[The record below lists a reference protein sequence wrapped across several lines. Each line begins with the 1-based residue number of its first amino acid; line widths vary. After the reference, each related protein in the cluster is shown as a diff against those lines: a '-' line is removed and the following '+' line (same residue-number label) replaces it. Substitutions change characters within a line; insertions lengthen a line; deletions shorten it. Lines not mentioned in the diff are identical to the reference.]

1 MQTPELFE
9 GPGAYASRLLRQ
21 VPSPNRL
28 VAKTNTENTVSP
40 GKGPPKMPGA
50 LPLLGHMLAFG
61 RNPFDYMMTLR
72 KTLGEIGEFR
82 MFHQRMVLMTGPEA
96 NEAFFRAPDTQL
108 DQSQAYKIMTP
119 IFGKGVVFD
128 APPHKKD
135 QQLKMLMPVL
145 RDKPMRGYA
154 QVIVREVE
162 QMIAAWEDAGEIDL
176 LEFMKELTIYTSSHC
191 LLGDEFRYELNEE
204 FARIYHDLEKGVNP
218 LAFVFPYLPLPVFRR
233 RDKARARLQ
242 ELVTGIITKRAQ
254 KPEKNEDAFQMLI
267 DARYDD
273 GSPLSAH
280 EITGMLIGTIF
291 AGHHTTAG
299 TAAWTLLELAR
310 RPESMGR
317 VLNELDAHFGADGEI
332 TFQSLREIPVLENV
346 IKEVLRLHPPL
357 IFLIRKVM
365 RDFHFKG
372 YTVKAGKYV
381 CTSPRVSH
389 RIAEIFPDPEMFDP
403 DRYSEARLE
412 DARPFS
418 WIAFGGGKHKCSGN
432 AFAML
437 QLKAI
442 FSILF
447 RRYTFELIDDKDGY
461 QDDFS
466 QMVVQP
472 VSPCRVRYLKRK
484 DIKESAAESTRQN
497 TQESVQT
504 GPFFHITIDRELC
517 QGHAACM
524 TEAPELFRVD
534 DAGNVTI
541 LQETPPSDWLTKA
554 RRAEKYCP
562 TQAINIEL
570 NQDT

>member
-1 MQTPELFE
+1 MTLMHNPDRVMTP
-9 GPGAYASRLLRQ
+9 
-21 VPSPNRL
+21 
-28 VAKTNTENTVSP
+28 TNTEKTVTPGSP
-40 GKGPPKMPGA
+40 PPKMPGA
-50 LPLLGHMLAFG
+50 LPLLGHMLEFG
-61 RNPFDYMMTLR
+61 KNPFAYMMRLR
-72 KTLGEIGEFR
+72 NTLGEIGEFR
-82 MFHQRMVLMTGPEA
+82 MFHQKMVLMTGPEA
-96 NEAFFRAPDTQL
+96 NEAFFRAPDAQL

-162 QMIAAWEDAGEIDL
+162 QMIDGWGDSGEIDL

-204 FARIYHDLEKGVNP
+204 FAKIYHDLEKGVNP

-233 RDKARARLQ
+233 RDKARVRLQ
-242 ELVTGIITKRAQ
+242 ALVTGIIAKRAQ
-254 KPEKNEDAFQMLI
+254 KPEKSEDAFQLLI

-310 RPESMGR
+310 RPEYLQR
-317 VLNELDAHFGADGEI
+317 VLHELDQHFGADGEVS
-332 TFQSLREIPVLENV
+332 FQSLREIPVLESV

-365 RDFHFKG
+365 QDFHFKG

-381 CTSPRVSH
+381 CASPRVSH
-389 RIAEIFPDPEMFDP
+389 RIADIFPEPEKFDP
-403 DRYSEARLE
+403 DRYSEERQE

-418 WIAFGGGKHKCSGN
+418 WIAFGGGKHKCTGN

-442 FSILF
+442 FSILL
-447 RRYTFELIDDKDGY
+447 RRYTFELIDDKDHY
-461 QDDFS
+461 QDDFT

-472 VSPCRVRYLKRK
+472 LSPCRVRYIKRK
-484 DIKESAAESTRQN
+484 DLKETAAEATINEAQESA
-497 TQESVQT
+497 QT
-504 GPFFHITIDRELC
+504 GSCFQITLDRELC
-517 QGHAACM
+517 QGHATCM
-524 TEAPELFRVD
+524 TEAPELFHVD
-534 DAGNVTI
+534 ETGNVTV
-541 LQETPPSDWLTKA
+541 LQETPQLDLLAKA
-554 RRAEKYCP
+554 RLAEKYCP
-562 TQAINIEL
+562 SKAIKIN
-570 NQDT
+570 

>member
-1 MQTPELFE
+1 MNT
-9 GPGAYASRLLRQ
+9 
-21 VPSPNRL
+21 
-28 VAKTNTENTVSP
+28 TNTDNTASP
-40 GKGPPKMPGA
+40 VKEPPKMPGA
-50 LPLLGHMLAFG
+50 LPLLGHMLKFG
-61 RNPFDYMMTLR
+61 KNPFQYMVNLR
-72 KTLGEIGEFR
+72 ESLGEIGEFR
-82 MFHQRMVLMTGPEA
+82 MFHQKMVLMTGPEA
-96 NEAFFRAPDTQL
+96 NEAFFRAPDAQL

-162 QMIAAWEDAGEIDL
+162 QMIAGWGDTGEIDL

-204 FARIYHDLEKGVNP
+204 FAKIYHDLEKGVNP

-242 ELVTGIITKRAQ
+242 DLVTGIIAKRAL
-254 KPEKNEDAFQMLI
+254 KTEKSEDAFQLLI
-267 DARYDD
+267 ESKYDD
-273 GSPLSAH
+273 GSHLSAH

-310 RPESMGR
+310 RPEALVV
-317 VLNELDAHFGADGEI
+317 VLKELDELFGTDGEV
-332 TFQSLREIPVLENV
+332 TFQSLREIPALENV

-365 RDFHFKG
+365 KDFHFKG

-381 CTSPRVSH
+381 CASPRVSQ
-389 RIAEIFPDPEMFDP
+389 RIAEVFPDPEKFDP
-403 DRYSEARLE
+403 DRYSEARQE
-412 DARPFS
+412 DALPFS
-418 WIAFGGGKHKCSGN
+418 WIAFGGGKHKCTGN

-442 FSILF
+442 FSILL
-447 RRYTFELIDDKDGY
+447 RRYTFELVDEKDHY
-461 QDDFS
+461 QDDFT

-472 VSPCRVRYLKRK
+472 VSPCRVRYIKRK
-484 DIKESAAESTRQN
+484 AVKTTAAEST
-497 TQESVQT
+497 TTEAQENLQT
-504 GPFFHITIDRELC
+504 GPGFHIKIDRELC
-517 QGHAACM
+517 QGHATCM
-524 TEAPELFRVD
+524 AEAPELFQVD
-534 DAGNVTI
+534 EAGNLTV
-541 LQETPPSDWLTKA
+541 LQENPALDFLEKA
-554 RRAEKYCP
+554 RQAEKYCP
-562 TQAINIEL
+562 TKAIIVNLINE
-570 NQDT
+570 

>member
-1 MQTPELFE
+1 MNP
-9 GPGAYASRLLRQ
+9 
-21 VPSPNRL
+21 
-28 VAKTNTENTVSP
+28 TNTQKTGLPDKE
-40 GKGPPKMPGA
+40 PPKMPDA
-50 LPLLGHMLAFG
+50 LPLLGHMLEFG
-61 RNPFDYMMTLR
+61 KNPFEYMVKLR
-72 KTLGEIGEFR
+72 NTLGEIGEFR
-82 MFHQRMVLMTGPEA
+82 MFHQKMVLLTGPEA
-96 NEAFFRAPDTQL
+96 NEAFFRASDAQL

-154 QVIVREVE
+154 AVIVQEVE
-162 QMIAAWEDAGEIDL
+162 QMIANWGDTGEIDL

-191 LLGDEFRYELNEE
+191 LLGDEFRYELNDE

-242 ELVTGIITKRAQ
+242 ELVTAIIAKRAQ
-254 KPEKNEDAFQMLI
+254 KPEKSEDAFQMLI
-267 DARYDD
+267 DAKYDD
-273 GSPLSAH
+273 GSGLSAH

-310 RPESMGR
+310 RPEYMEL
-317 VLNELDAHFGADGEI
+317 VLNELDELFGTDGEV

-365 RDFHFKG
+365 QDFNFKD

-389 RIAEIFPDPEMFDP
+389 RIADIFPDPEKFDP
-403 DRYSEARLE
+403 ERYSETRQE

-442 FSILF
+442 FSILL
-447 RRYTFELIDDKDGY
+447 RRYTFELIDDKDAY
-461 QDDFS
+461 QDDFT

-472 VSPCRVRYLKRK
+472 ASPCRVRYIKRK
-484 DIKESAAESTRQN
+484 ITNDVASETLVKNHHGVQVVSHSGSGFRIK
-497 TQESVQT
+497 
-504 GPFFHITIDRELC
+504 IDRELC
-517 QGHAACM
+517 QGHATCM
-524 TEAPELFRVD
+524 TEAPELFHVD

-541 LQETPPSDWLTKA
+541 LQENPSLDLLKKA
-554 RRAEKYCP
+554 REAEKYCP
-562 TQAINIEL
+562 TKAIKIDL
-570 NQDT
+570 NKNE

>member
-1 MQTPELFE
+1 MM
-9 GPGAYASRLLRQ
+9 
-21 VPSPNRL
+21 N
-28 VAKTNTENTVSP
+28 KTTTQKNVSP
-40 GKGPPKMPGA
+40 GKTPPRMPGA

-61 RNPFDYMMTLR
+61 KNPFDYMMKLR
-72 KTLGEIGEFR
+72 NSLGEIGEFR
-82 MFHQRMVLMTGPEA
+82 MFHQEMVLLTGPEA
-96 NEAFFRAPDTQL
+96 NEAFFRAPDAQL

-162 QMIAAWEDAGEIDL
+162 QMIADWGDAGEIDL

-204 FARIYHDLEKGVNP
+204 FAKIYHDLEKGVNP

-242 ELVTGIITKRAQ
+242 ELVTAIIAKRAQ
-254 KPEKNEDAFQMLI
+254 KPEKSEDAFQLLI

-273 GSPLSAH
+273 GSRLSPH

-310 RPESMGR
+310 RPEVMRR
-317 VLNELDAHFGADGEI
+317 VLNELDVHFGTDGEV
-332 TFQSLREIPVLENV
+332 TFQSLRETPLLENV

-372 YTVKAGKYV
+372 YTVKAGKFV

-389 RIAEIFPDPEMFDP
+389 RIADVFPDPEKFDP
-403 DRYSEARLE
+403 DRYSDARQE

-442 FSILF
+442 FSILL
-447 RRYTFELIDDKDGY
+447 RRYTFELIDDKEAY
-461 QDDFS
+461 QDDFT

-472 VSPCRVRYLKRK
+472 ASPCRVRYLKRISLK
-484 DIKESAAESTRQN
+484 ETVVESARH
-497 TQESVQT
+497 T
-504 GPFFHITIDRELC
+504 GQAGASACPGFQIIIDRELC
-517 QGHAACM
+517 QGHATCM
-524 TEAPELFRVD
+524 TEAPELFHVD
-534 DAGNVTI
+534 DAGNLTV
-541 LQETPPSDWLTKA
+541 LQESPSLDLLAKA
-554 RRAEKYCP
+554 RQAEKYCP
-562 TQAINIEL
+562 TQAIKLEL
-570 NQDT
+570 TENP

>member
-1 MQTPELFE
+1 MTT
-9 GPGAYASRLLRQ
+9 
-21 VPSPNRL
+21 
-28 VAKTNTENTVSP
+28 TNTEKTVSL
-40 GKGPPKMPGA
+40 GKEPPKMPRA
-50 LPLLGHMLAFG
+50 LPLLGNMLEFG
-61 RNPFDYMMTLR
+61 KNPFDYMMRLR
-72 KTLGEIGEFR
+72 NTLGEIGEFR
-82 MFHQRMVLMTGPEA
+82 MFHQKMVLMTGPEA
-96 NEAFFRAPDTQL
+96 NEAFFRAPDAQL

-128 APPHKKD
+128 APLYKKD

-154 QVIVREVE
+154 QVIVQEVE
-162 QMIAAWEDAGEIDL
+162 QMIADWGDTGEIDL

-204 FARIYHDLEKGVNP
+204 FAKIYHDLEKGVNP

-242 ELVTGIITKRAQ
+242 ELVTGIIAKRAQ
-254 KPEKNEDAFQMLI
+254 KPEKSEDAFQLLI
-267 DARYDD
+267 DASYDD
-273 GSPLSAH
+273 GSRLSAH

-310 RPESMGR
+310 RPEYMKP
-317 VLNELDAHFGADGEI
+317 VLDELDIHFGADGEV

-365 RDFHFKG
+365 QDFHFKG

-381 CTSPRVSH
+381 CASPRVSH
-389 RIAEIFPDPEMFDP
+389 RIADVFPDPEKFDP
-403 DRYSEARLE
+403 DRYSEARQE
-412 DARPFS
+412 DAKPFS
-418 WIAFGGGKHKCSGN
+418 WIAFGGGKHKCTGN

-442 FSILF
+442 FSILL
-447 RRYTFELIDDKDGY
+447 RRYTFELIDDKDNY
-461 QDDFS
+461 QDDFT

-472 VSPCRVRYLKRK
+472 VSPCRVRYKKRSF
-484 DIKESAAESTRQN
+484 IKETAAESTTN
-497 TQESVQT
+497 IVQERVQS
-504 GPFFHITIDRELC
+504 GPSFQIKIDRELC
-517 QGHAACM
+517 QGHATCM
-524 TEAPELFRVD
+524 TEAPELFHVD
-534 DAGNVTI
+534 DAGNLTV
-541 LQETPPSDWLTKA
+541 LQENPPLDLLEKA
-554 RRAEKYCP
+554 RQAEKYCP
-562 TQAINIEL
+562 TKAIKIEF
-570 NQDT
+570 NQTH

>member
-1 MQTPELFE
+1 
-9 GPGAYASRLLRQ
+9 
-21 VPSPNRL
+21 VVN
-28 VAKTNTENTVSP
+28 KTNTEKTVSP
-40 GKGPPKMPGA
+40 GKAPPKMPGA
-50 LPLLGHMLAFG
+50 LPVLGHMLGFG
-61 RNPFDYMMTLR
+61 KNPFEYMMTLR
-72 KTLGEIGEFR
+72 RSLGEIGEFR
-82 MFHQRMVLMTGPEA
+82 MFHQKMVLMTGPEA
-96 NEAFFRAPDTQL
+96 NEAFFRAPDAQL

-154 QVIVREVE
+154 QVIVQEVE
-162 QMIAAWEDAGEIDL
+162 QMIARWGDTGEIDL

-191 LLGDEFRYELNEE
+191 LLGNEFRYELNEE
-204 FARIYHDLEKGVNP
+204 FAKIYHDLEKGVNP

-242 ELVTGIITKRAQ
+242 ELVAGIIAKRAQ
-254 KPEKNEDAFQMLI
+254 KPEKSEDAFQMLI

-273 GSPLSAH
+273 GTQLSAH

-310 RPESMGR
+310 RPDQIKA
-317 VLNELDAHFGADGEI
+317 VLNELDAHFGNDGEV

-365 RDFHFKG
+365 QDFHFKD

-389 RIAEIFPDPEMFDP
+389 RIADIFPDPEKFDP
-403 DRYSEARLE
+403 DRYSEARQE

-442 FSILF
+442 FSILL
-447 RRYTFELIDDKDGY
+447 RRYTFELIDDKDTY
-461 QDDFS
+461 QDDFT

-472 VSPCRVRYLKRK
+472 AAPCRVRYRKRL
-484 DIKESAAESTRQN
+484 ELTATAVAEATSN
-497 TQESVQT
+497 DTQQSVKT
-504 GPFFHITIDRELC
+504 GPGFSIKIDRELC
-517 QGHAACM
+517 QGHATCM
-524 TEAPELFRVD
+524 TEAPELFHVD
-534 DAGNVTI
+534 DAGNLTV
-541 LQETPPSDWLTKA
+541 LQETPPLDLLLKA
-554 RRAEKYCP
+554 RQAEKYCP
-562 TQAINIEL
+562 NKAIKIEL
-570 NQDT
+570 NQNALRVEE

>member
-1 MQTPELFE
+1 MNT
-9 GPGAYASRLLRQ
+9 
-21 VPSPNRL
+21 
-28 VAKTNTENTVSP
+28 TNTENTVSS
-40 GKGPPKMPGA
+40 GKEPPKMPGA
-50 LPLLGHMLAFG
+50 LPLLGHMLKFG
-61 RNPFDYMMTLR
+61 KNPFQYMMDLR
-72 KTLGEIGEFR
+72 NTLGEIGEFR
-82 MFHQRMVLMTGPEA
+82 MFHQEMVLMTGPEA
-96 NEAFFRAPDTQL
+96 NEAFFRAPDAQL

-154 QVIVREVE
+154 QVIVQEVE
-162 QMIAAWEDAGEIDL
+162 QMISNWGDTGEIDL

-204 FARIYHDLEKGVNP
+204 FAKIYHDLEKGVNP

-242 ELVTGIITKRAQ
+242 ELVTGIIAKRAQ
-254 KPEKNEDAFQMLI
+254 KSEKSEDAFQLLI
-267 DARYDD
+267 ESKYDD
-273 GSPLSAH
+273 GSHLSAH

-310 RPESMGR
+310 RPEQLVV
-317 VLNELDAHFGADGEI
+317 VLNELDELFGADGEV
-332 TFQSLREIPVLENV
+332 TFQSLREIPALENV

-365 RDFHFKG
+365 QDFHFKG

-389 RIAEIFPDPEMFDP
+389 RITEVFSDPEKFDP
-403 DRYSEARLE
+403 DRYSEARQE
-412 DARPFS
+412 DAKPFS
-418 WIAFGGGKHKCSGN
+418 WIAFGGGKHKCTGN

-442 FSILF
+442 FSILL
-447 RRYTFELIDDKDGY
+447 RRYTFELIDDKDNY
-461 QDDFS
+461 QDDFT

-472 VSPCRVRYLKRK
+472 LSPCRIRYIRRT
-484 DIKESAAESTRQN
+484 DIKETAAESAGNNTEEN
-497 TQESVQT
+497 TQT
-504 GPFFHITIDRELC
+504 GSGFHIKIDRELC
-517 QGHAACM
+517 QGHATCM
-524 TEAPELFRVD
+524 AEAPELFQVD
-534 DAGNVTI
+534 DAGNVTV
-541 LQETPPSDWLTKA
+541 LQENPSLDLLKKA
-554 RRAEKYCP
+554 QQAEKYCP
-562 TQAINIEL
+562 TKAIKIKL
-570 NQDT
+570 N

>member
-1 MQTPELFE
+1 MT
-9 GPGAYASRLLRQ
+9 A
-21 VPSPNRL
+21 
-28 VAKTNTENTVSP
+28 TNTQKNVSP
-40 GKGPPKMPGA
+40 GKEPPKMPGA
-50 LPLLGHMLAFG
+50 LPLLGHMLEFG
-61 RNPFDYMMTLR
+61 KNPFDYMMRLR
-72 KTLGEIGEFR
+72 NKLGEIGEFR
-82 MFHQRMVLMTGPEA
+82 MFHQKMVLMTGPEA
-96 NEAFFRAPDTQL
+96 NEAFFRAPDAQL

-162 QMIAAWEDAGEIDL
+162 QMIADWGDNGEIDL

-204 FARIYHDLEKGVNP
+204 FAKIYHDLEKGVNP

-242 ELVTGIITKRAQ
+242 ELVTGIIAKRAQ
-254 KPEKNEDAFQMLI
+254 KPEKSEDAFQLLI

-273 GSPLSAH
+273 GSRLSAH

-310 RPESMGR
+310 RPEQLEL
-317 VLNELDAHFGADGEI
+317 VLSELDAHFGIDGEV
-332 TFQSLREIPVLENV
+332 TFQSLREIPALENV

-365 RDFHFKG
+365 QDFQFKD

-381 CTSPRVSH
+381 CASPRVSH
-389 RIAEIFPDPEMFDP
+389 RIADVFPDPEKFDP
-403 DRYSEARLE
+403 DRYSETRLE
-412 DARPFS
+412 DAAPFS

-442 FSILF
+442 FSILL
-447 RRYTFELIDDKDGY
+447 RRYTFELIDDKDTY
-461 QDDFS
+461 QDDFT

-472 VSPCRVRYLKRK
+472 LSPCRVRYKKRALTK
-484 DIKESAAESTRQN
+484 KAFVEPTAHIAEER
-497 TQESVQT
+497 VQ
-504 GPFFHITIDRELC
+504 PFPGFQITIDRELC
-517 QGHAACM
+517 QGHATCM
-524 TEAPELFRVD
+524 TEAPELFQVD
-534 DAGNVTI
+534 DAGNVTV
-541 LQETPPSDWLTKA
+541 LQENPPLELLKKA
-554 RRAEKYCP
+554 RQAEKYCP
-562 TQAINIEL
+562 TKAIKI
-570 NQDT
+570 TH

>member
-1 MQTPELFE
+1 MT
-9 GPGAYASRLLRQ
+9 
-21 VPSPNRL
+21 
-28 VAKTNTENTVSP
+28 TTIENTVSP
-40 GKGPPKMPGA
+40 GKAPPKMPGA
-50 LPLLGHMLAFG
+50 LPFLGHMLEFG
-61 RNPFDYMMTLR
+61 KNPFDYMMTLR

-82 MFHQRMVLMTGPEA
+82 MFHQKMVLMTGPDA
-96 NEAFFRAPDTQL
+96 NEAFFRAPDAQL

-154 QVIVREVE
+154 QVIVQEVE
-162 QMIAAWEDAGEIDL
+162 QMIANWGDTGEIDL

-204 FARIYHDLEKGVNP
+204 FAKIYHDLEKGVNP

-242 ELVTGIITKRAQ
+242 ELVTGIIAKRAQ
-254 KPEKNEDAFQMLI
+254 KSDKSEDAFQMLI
-267 DARYDD
+267 DAQYDD
-273 GSPLSAH
+273 GSRLSAH

-310 RPESMGR
+310 RPECMKR
-317 VLNELDAHFGADGEI
+317 VLNELDAHFGTDGEV

-365 RDFHFKG
+365 QDFHFKD

-381 CTSPRVSH
+381 CASPRVSH
-389 RIAEIFPDPEMFDP
+389 RIAEIFPDPEKFDP
-403 DRYSEARLE
+403 ERYSEARQE

-442 FSILF
+442 FSILL
-447 RRYTFELIDDKDGY
+447 RRYTFELIDDKDAY
-461 QDDFS
+461 QDDFT

-472 VSPCRVRYLKRK
+472 VSPCRVRYLKRM
-484 DIKESAAESTRQN
+484 DIKKVAAESAKN
-497 TQESVQT
+497 TAQADAHT
-504 GPFFHITIDRELC
+504 GPGFQIKIDRELC
-517 QGHAACM
+517 QGHATCM
-524 TEAPELFRVD
+524 TEAPELFHVD
-534 DAGNVTI
+534 DAGNVTV
-541 LQETPPSDWLTKA
+541 LQENPVLDLLTKA
-554 RRAEKYCP
+554 RQAEKYCP
-562 TQAINIEL
+562 SKAIKIEL
-570 NQDT
+570 NQNPEELKNGGISQSRA

>member
-1 MQTPELFE
+1 M
-9 GPGAYASRLLRQ
+9 
-21 VPSPNRL
+21 
-28 VAKTNTENTVSP
+28 NTTTTEKLVSP
-40 GKGPPKMPGA
+40 GPPPPKMPGA
-50 LPLLGHMLAFG
+50 LPLVGHMLAFG
-61 RNPFDYMMTLR
+61 KNPFDYMMTLR

-82 MFHQRMVLMTGPEA
+82 MFHQEMVLLTGPDA
-96 NEAFFRAPDTQL
+96 NEAFFRAPDAQL

-154 QVIVREVE
+154 EVIVQEVE
-162 QMIAAWEDAGEIDL
+162 QMIAGWGETGEIDL
-176 LEFMKELTIYTSSHC
+176 LAFMKELTIYTSSHC
-191 LLGDEFRYELNEE
+191 LLGDEFRYELNQE
-204 FARIYHDLEKGVNP
+204 FATIYHDLEKGVNP

-233 RDKARARLQ
+233 RDKARVRLQ
-242 ELVTGIITKRAQ
+242 ELVTGIIAERAQ
-254 KPEKNEDAFQMLI
+254 KPEKSEDAFQLLI

-273 GSPLSAH
+273 GSRLSAH

-310 RPESMGR
+310 RPEVMRR
-317 VLNELDAHFGADGEI
+317 VLDELDAHFGADGEV
-332 TFQSLREIPVLENV
+332 TFQALRATPRLENV

-389 RIAEIFPDPEMFDP
+389 RIGDVFPDPEKFDP
-403 DRYSEARLE
+403 ERYSDARQE

-442 FSILF
+442 FSILL
-447 RRYTFELIDDKDGY
+447 RRYTFELIDDKDTY
-461 QDDFS
+461 QDDFT

-472 VSPCRVRYLKRK
+472 ASPCRVRYIKRLGMK
-484 DIKESAAESTRQN
+484 DAIEPTRNTAPMHAPAGPGFQIK
-497 TQESVQT
+497 
-504 GPFFHITIDRELC
+504 IDRELC
-517 QGHAACM
+517 QGHATCM
-524 TEAPELFRVD
+524 TEAPELFHVD
-534 DAGNVTI
+534 AAGNVTF
-541 LQETPPSDWLTKA
+541 LQEKPPLDLLAKA
-554 RRAEKYCP
+554 RQAEKYCP
-562 TQAINIEL
+562 TQAIKIEL
-570 NQDT
+570 IKNL